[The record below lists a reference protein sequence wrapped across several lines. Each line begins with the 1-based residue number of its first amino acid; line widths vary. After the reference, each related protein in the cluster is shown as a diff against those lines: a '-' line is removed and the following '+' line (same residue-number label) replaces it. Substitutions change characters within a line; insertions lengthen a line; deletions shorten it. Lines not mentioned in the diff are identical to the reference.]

1 MKLQYDQTADALY
14 IRLREGVD
22 VERTEHLVDGGTL
35 LDLDLHGELVGIEL
49 IHPARAWALEDV
61 LERFE
66 VAAEDAEVL
75 RSLWPEGRAYPFAKP
90 ELVLA

>member
-1 MKLQYDQTADALY
+1 MTLDYDQTADALY
-14 IRLREGVD
+14 IRLREGAD
-22 VERTEHLVDGGTL
+22 VERTEQLDGGTL
-35 LDLDLHGELVGIEL
+35 LDLDRRGALVGIEL

-66 VAAEDAEVL
+66 VAEQDAEVL
-75 RSLWPEGRAYPFAKP
+75 RSLWGQDRAYPFATP